1 MFSWPV
7 SSPFTILNVD
17 LLMPGHFEDKSGN
30 VALMNVICD
39 MTQFVIIVPVPDEVA
54 STLAEHFM
62 YHVLIKFGI
71 CHLVILDDGSP
82 FKGVF
87 STMCKALRINYDILD
102 KRTHKGLLVKNFHRF
117 LNKTVTIAVEDRGSN
132 DVFVAADVAA
142 EYAWNTSP
150 IDGTDIFCSVP
161 TLGRELQFPID
172 VDISTLPLLVSN
184 NNDSVVSYLR
194 LTDSNRHFATAILKI
209 LIEDRR
215 TAHVERINNNINI
228 VSMRPDDFVM
238 DRTAVQSDKSKDKVA
253 KLNYVTRGSF
263 QIVQGTGRGGCIVRK
278 LHKLDSPELKFMSED
293 LYILPPS
300 LKSCEP
306 VDSSDTRYP
315 NQSHAP
321 ITNPFKKPLSIEFY
335 NEKWFSHPP
344 KTSPPQFVHEH
355 ATLSFHPAA
364 TSPCPTLAKLHEDT
378 YTSSP
383 TPLLKDYLVSN
394 YSPLTPSTLHIS
406 I

>member
-1 MFSWPV
+1 MHLHHYVPMAKLDIAQLAVTYRRAIAQNLFCIINDRLVYLKPVDVSSNHLCRIVVPLSLRRLIFDVMHSSPAAGHIGEYKTLYRIKLRFIWHRMRKYIKVWVKQCIYCMLTYVWRRRGQEVMFSWPV
-7 SSPFTILNVD
+7 SSLFTITHAGLW
-17 LLMPGHFEDKSGN
+17 MPGHFKDRNGN

-39 MTQFVIIVPVPDEVA
+39 MTKFVIVVPVSDEVA

-184 NNDSVVSYLR
+184 NNDSVVSYLC

-209 LIEDRR
+209 LIENR
-215 TAHVERINNNINI
+215 
-228 VSMRPDDFVM
+228 
-238 DRTAVQSDKSKDKVA
+238 
-253 KLNYVTRGSF
+253 
-263 QIVQGTGRGGCIVRK
+263 
-278 LHKLDSPELKFMSED
+278 
-293 LYILPPS
+293 
-300 LKSCEP
+300 
-306 VDSSDTRYP
+306 
-315 NQSHAP
+315 
-321 ITNPFKKPLSIEFY
+321 
-335 NEKWFSHPP
+335 
-344 KTSPPQFVHEH
+344 
-355 ATLSFHPAA
+355 
-364 TSPCPTLAKLHEDT
+364 
-378 YTSSP
+378 
-383 TPLLKDYLVSN
+383 
-394 YSPLTPSTLHIS
+394 LTPEKQREDSNSFLFCLCHCL
-406 I
+406 